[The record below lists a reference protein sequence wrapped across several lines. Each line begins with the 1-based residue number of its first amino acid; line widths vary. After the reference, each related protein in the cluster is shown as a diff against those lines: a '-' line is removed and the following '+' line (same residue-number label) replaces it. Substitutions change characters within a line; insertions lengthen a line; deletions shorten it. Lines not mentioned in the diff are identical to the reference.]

1 MTDKEKAIVMAYT
14 GIVMLTG
21 DKFGIFHKYVE
32 DIMGRPVYSHE
43 MAIKAVDEEI
53 KEKAKAD
60 FIALCK
66 DESSSENPNRWIP
79 VSDRVPEDD
88 RLVIV
93 CTESGQVY
101 TDYYFDDQSDYWR
114 LAKIIAWQDLPRAY
128 KKEDSDGKLQ

>member
-1 MTDKEKAIVMAYT
+1 MTNEDAIANLEMIRLAFVVTVTNEQSKIIYDT
-14 GIVMLTG
+14 F
-21 DKFGIFHKYVE
+21 K
-32 DIMGRPVYSHE
+32 
-43 MAIKAVDEEI
+43 MAIE
-53 KEKAKAD
+53 
-60 FIALCK
+60 ALK
-66 DESSSENPNRWIP
+66 DKWIP

>member
-1 MTDKEKAIVMAYT
+1 MTNEEAIQALNAMILLFKRYSLYSEHNWLTKAAEV
-14 GIVMLTG
+14 
-21 DKFGIFHKYVE
+21 
-32 DIMGRPVYSHE
+32 
-43 MAIKAVDEEI
+43 AIE
-53 KEKAKAD
+53 
-60 FIALCK
+60 ALK
-66 DESSSENPNRWIP
+66 SKWIP

-101 TDYYFDDQSDYWR
+101 TDYYFDDQPDFWR